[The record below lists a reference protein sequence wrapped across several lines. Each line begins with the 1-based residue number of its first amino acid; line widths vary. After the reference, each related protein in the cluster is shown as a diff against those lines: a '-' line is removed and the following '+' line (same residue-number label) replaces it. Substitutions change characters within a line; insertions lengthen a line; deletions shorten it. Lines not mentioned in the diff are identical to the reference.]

1 MLIRGWSQRNNK
13 DCFRSVTSELKLG
26 TCSNDII
33 QICNTSF
40 MRHSHVDLE
49 VKSADSCNDAFLQ
62 RQCESDVE
70 DTESKPASLLRRRL
84 SSSS

>member
-1 MLIRGWSQRNNK
+1 MLMRGWSQRNNK
-13 DCFRSVTSELKLG
+13 DCFRSVRVEVTYMFKWNNSNLQYKLHEAQSCRFV
-26 TCSNDII
+26 T
-33 QICNTSF
+33 
-40 MRHSHVDLE
+40 
-49 VKSADSCNDAFLQ
+49 ADSCNDAFLQ